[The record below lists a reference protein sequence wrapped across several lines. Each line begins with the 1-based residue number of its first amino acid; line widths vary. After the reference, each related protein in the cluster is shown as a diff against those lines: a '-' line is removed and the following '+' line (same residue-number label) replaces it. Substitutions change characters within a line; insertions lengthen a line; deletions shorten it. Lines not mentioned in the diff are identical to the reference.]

1 MSSIFCC
8 PSINPYRPRK
18 LDHEDKFEAF
28 MQWTKLESSPTL
40 DLASVGADTV
50 PYAVQLVKQVNFG
63 PQESIRYF
71 APAGTGSQFVEVAEG
86 DLIDWNFEKLNSYK
100 NFRCEKH
107 NKFYEVNLYQRN
119 PTISHHW
126 RVNLARPSRDID
138 LALRTEEHQMKEIRV
153 GIESSEYKADLSQG
167 EASVRKQHDP
177 IARSL
182 EDIPAKG
189 TDSKSP
195 EMIPPA
201 ADPDNLALKSVLRF
215 LLPPDRISLRSNHLL
230 SLLCLDWLN
239 QKFDLGLKLEPSW
252 TSGLTSSNMIVFL
265 CGCFDSS
272 VDDEVDV
279 AEVEALVIPAMKES
293 KLTTRQ
299 RVSGRDRLKQI
310 VTRVLDY
317 GIGVDW
323 VSKHGGHVRRVLD
336 SFPSADFLEE
346 SLRANEKYEG
356 GWSHQDA
363 SVIQSAPNEE
373 LDEESS
379 VWSSPSDNY
388 YPQHEIYDY
397 GYGSESPKDFTACDK
412 ECGYCGHCDY

>member
-8 PSINPYRPRK
+8 PSINPYRPQK

-28 MQWTKLESSPTL
+28 MQWTKLESSPIL
-40 DLASVGADTV
+40 DSVSVRADTV
-50 PYAVQLVKQVNFG
+50 PYAVQLVEQVDFG

-86 DLIDWNFEKLNSYK
+86 DLIDWNFEKLDSYK
-100 NFRCEKH
+100 NFRCDKH
-107 NKFYEVNLYQRN
+107 KKFHE
-119 PTISHHW
+119 

-138 LALRTEEHQMKEIRV
+138 LALRTKEHQMKEINI

-167 EASVRKQHDP
+167 EASVQKQHDP
-177 IARSL
+177 IARSP
-182 EDIPAKG
+182 EDIPVEG

-239 QKFDLGLKLEPSW
+239 QKFNLGLELETSW
-252 TSGLTSSNMIVFL
+252 ISGLTSTNLIVFL
-265 CGCFDSS
+265 CGCLDSS
-272 VDDEVDV
+272 VDDEVEV
-279 AEVEALVIPAMKES
+279 AEVEALVIPATKES

-299 RVSGRDRLKQI
+299 EVSGRDRLQQI
-310 VTRVLDY
+310 VTRILDS
-317 GIGVDW
+317 GSGVDW
-323 VSKHGGHVRRVLD
+323 VSKHGCHVRRVLD

-346 SLRANEKYEG
+346 SLRANEKYESD
-356 GWSHQDA
+356 WSLKDT
-363 SVIQSAPNEE
+363 SVIKSALNEE
-373 LDEESS
+373 PDEEPS
-379 VWSSPSDNY
+379 VWLSPSLSY

>member
-1 MSSIFCC
+1 
-8 PSINPYRPRK
+8 
-18 LDHEDKFEAF
+18 
-28 MQWTKLESSPTL
+28 
-40 DLASVGADTV
+40 
-50 PYAVQLVKQVNFG
+50 
-63 PQESIRYF
+63 
-71 APAGTGSQFVEVAEG
+71 
-86 DLIDWNFEKLNSYK
+86 
-100 NFRCEKH
+100 
-107 NKFYEVNLYQRN
+107 
-119 PTISHHW
+119 
-126 RVNLARPSRDID
+126 
-138 LALRTEEHQMKEIRV
+138 
-153 GIESSEYKADLSQG
+153 
-167 EASVRKQHDP
+167 
-177 IARSL
+177 
-182 EDIPAKG
+182 
-189 TDSKSP
+189 
-195 EMIPPA
+195 MIPPA

-323 VSKHGGHVRRVLD
+323 VSKHGCHVRRVLD

-373 LDEESS
+373 VVHLDCYMT
-379 VWSSPSDNY
+379 PAN
-388 YPQHEIYDY
+388 
-397 GYGSESPKDFTACDK
+397 
-412 ECGYCGHCDY
+412 